1 VRLDVGDQ
9 PPAVPREQMLQRNA
23 AFASYYTLERDE
35 TELRMIRSSAL
46 S

>member
-1 VRLDVGDQ
+1 
-9 PPAVPREQMLQRNA
+9 MLQRNA
-23 AFASYYTLERDE
+23 HSPDASAQRAFASYYTLERDE